1 MIVRVTAYDTN
12 SLDASRDWIRER
24 VDDLRGLE
32 GVERFEVVSQE
43 DPDRAG
49 AIIYFESRADYERY
63 RDQRLPELQESIMS
77 SSWSEGHAFELVFEL
92 EDF

>member
-24 VDDLRGLE
+24 VDDLRSLD

-49 AIIYFESRADYERY
+49 AVIYFDSREAYERY
-63 RDQRLPELQESIMS
+63 RDQRLPALQDAIMS
-77 SSWSEGHAFELVFEL
+77 TSWGEGHAFEHVFEL
-92 EDF
+92 EDV